1 MIDKA
6 LEAQYNARAAVPGH
20 QQIFSRW
27 KADSEH
33 YRAVSKCSLD
43 IRYGGEARE
52 TLDLFHGEGDRL
64 HLFLHG
70 GYWQAMDKSFFS
82 FLAAELV
89 QRGRDVAICNY
100 PLAPD
105 ANLPQILDSVRRA
118 CLFLWRNA
126 SRFDARWNS
135 IQVSGHS
142 AGGQLVAMLLTTRW
156 PGLDPAL
163 PKGLIDSGIAVS
175 GLYDLDPLRRT
186 TINVKLGLDETT
198 ARLNSPLRLTPSTQ
212 APMLLV
218 TGSEERPAFQQQ
230 MAVFAKN
237 RRSLGVP
244 VETLCLAGLNH
255 FTVVEEL
262 TRADGALLDSVINL
276 K

>member
-1 MIDKA
+1 MLDQA
-6 LEAQYNARAAVPGH
+6 LEEQYNARAAVPGH

-27 KADSEH
+27 KAGSEC
-33 YRAVSKCSLD
+33 YRATSKCSLD
-43 IRYGGEARE
+43 IRYGGGARE
-52 TLDLFHGEGDRL
+52 TLDLFHGKGDRL
-64 HLFLHG
+64 HLSLHG

-89 QRGRDVAICNY
+89 QRGRDVTICNY

-105 ANLPQILDSVRRA
+105 AGLPEILDSVRRA

-126 SRFDARWNS
+126 SQFGAEWKS

-156 PGLDPAL
+156 PDLDPAS
-163 PKGLIDSGIAVS
+163 PKGLVDSGIAVS
-175 GLYDLDPLRRT
+175 GLYDLDPLRQT
-186 TINVKLGLDETT
+186 TINLKLGLGEAT
-198 ARLNSPLRLTPSTQ
+198 ARQSSPLHLTPATQ

-230 MAVFAKN
+230 MADFAEN
-237 RRSLGVP
+237 RRSFGIP
-244 VETLCLAGLNH
+244 VETLCLPDLNH

-262 TRADGALLDSVINL
+262 TRTEGALLDLVISL
-276 K
+276 M

>member
-6 LEAQYNARAAVPGH
+6 LEEQYNARAAVPGH

-27 KADSEH
+27 KARSESC
-33 YRAVSKCSLD
+33 RAASKCSLD
-43 IRYGGEARE
+43 IRYGGGARE
-52 TLDLFHGEGDRL
+52 TLDLFHGKGDRL

-82 FLAAELV
+82 FLATGLV

-105 ANLPQILDSVRRA
+105 ASLPQILDSVRRA

-126 SRFDARWNS
+126 DRFDAAWKS

-156 PGLDPAL
+156 PDLDPAL
-163 PKGLIDSGIAVS
+163 PKGLVDSGIAVS
-175 GLYDLDPLRRT
+175 GLYDLDPLRQT
-186 TINVKLGLDETT
+186 TINLKLGLDEAS
-198 ARLNSPLRLTPSTQ
+198 ARRNSPLHLTPATQ

-230 MAVFAKN
+230 MADFAEN
-237 RRSLGVP
+237 RRSFEVP
-244 VETLCLAGLNH
+244 VKTLCLPGLNH

-262 TRADGALLDSVINL
+262 TRAEGALLDSVISL
-276 K
+276 